1 MISDFGGVL
10 TSPLFESFAAWQR
23 QSGLSFEQL
32 GQAMADATERSGLHP
47 LYELEK
53 GTITEAEFLGML
65 EARARA
71 PARASAGCADVYFEH
86 LHPNRPMIELMR
98 ELRGRGLRMALLTNN
113 VREWEPQWRAKLPEI
128 DEIFEVVVDS
138 AFVGMRKPDREIY
151 ELTLERLGD
160 GLAAG
165 ECVFVD
171 DVDVNCETA
180 RVTGD
185 ARGALRRAPSRPSPR
200 STAKRSEPWNRGP
213 PTKIETRPVA
223 LFEMRSH
230 WTGVLR
236 ARGGS
241 SIS

>member
-1 MISDFGGVL
+1 MSAELPVRAVISDFGGVL

-32 GQAMADATERSGLHP
+32 GRAMADAAERGGIHP

-53 GTITEAEFLGML
+53 GAITEAEFLRML
-65 EARARA
+65 EAELESGTSLSGMR
-71 PARASAGCADVYFEH
+71 DVYFEH
-86 LHPNRPMIELMR
+86 LHPNRAMIDLMR

-138 AFVGMRKPDREIY
+138 AFVGMRKPDPEIY

-160 GLAAG
+160 IEAG
-165 ECVFVD
+165 ECLFVD

-180 RVTGD
+180 RSLGMHAIHYLD
-185 ARGALRRAPSRPSPR
+185 AERAIAEIR
-200 STAKRSEPWNRGP
+200 TFLKR
-213 PTKIETRPVA
+213 V
-223 LFEMRSH
+223 
-230 WTGVLR
+230 
-236 ARGGS
+236 
-241 SIS
+241 

>member
-1 MISDFGGVL
+1 VSPDAPLRAVISDFGGVL

-23 QSGLSFEQL
+23 KSGLSFERL
-32 GQAMADATERSGLHP
+32 GQAMADATERNSMHP

-65 EARARA
+65 EAELDPGTSLSGMR
-71 PARASAGCADVYFEH
+71 DVYFEH
-86 LHPNRPMIELMR
+86 LQPNPAMIDFMR

-128 DEIFEVVVDS
+128 DEIFELVVDS

-160 GLAAG
+160 VSAE
-165 ECVFVD
+165 ECLFVD

-180 RVTGD
+180 RSLGMHAVHYLD
-185 ARGALRRAPSRPSPR
+185 ADQAMA
-200 STAKRSEPWNRGP
+200 E
-213 PTKIETRPVA
+213 I
-223 LFEMRSH
+223 
-230 WTGVLR
+230 R
-236 ARGGS
+236 ART
-241 SIS
+241 